1 MRSQSP
7 LDDRRKVP
15 APSMR
20 LARMLLMA
28 LCVLCSGRASAQ
40 PFPPTQAAVPA
51 TQLGNIEGR
60 VIDADTGEP
69 IADAS
74 VWVDSTKV
82 AFFQGKFGPAP
93 GESTDGF
100 VTTSEDGA
108 YTLRRVPPGK
118 RVITVMNSKGTF
130 NEARLHRQVGPGE
143 TVTDCLVRM
152 RNPATISGRVSDE
165 KGEPLVGVRIHL
177 VVTEHH
183 AGKARQYLR
192 PGGMT
197 DENGEYRIEIVVAGR
212 TLRLMAEWAHAGSNA
227 SATSKAPADPK
238 LRRPAYSRVFYPDA
252 PDLEGATVLRFRSGE
267 ERQGIDFLM
276 RREPSRCIEGKFV
289 APADVKSIHVMLQH
303 EQPAYGSTRRG
314 GSFGMTWGAS
324 LDGDPR
330 FRICQ
335 LAAGTYRLRAYN
347 QGEGRGASI
356 TAYASQLLTVGDRD
370 VTHLEIP
377 LIAPLQVSAE
387 LEWAGA
393 PPEEPPTQPVRVS
406 LEPLDR
412 AFFMGEQRNGQS
424 PIPGRME
431 MAAVLLD
438 DYSVTVRLPGAD
450 PRSMLWVPAASAA
463 PAGLY
468 VKDVRYGD
476 DAVQFHPAR
485 VGMQP
490 AGTPIKVLVGH
501 DAGSVTARVTDA
513 KGKPAGDSYIYL
525 LPADVANEE
534 ILADALL
541 VGQADQ
547 YGQFTWQRNVPPGTY
562 RAAAT
567 RTGFDYSP
575 EAVHALW
582 QARSQA
588 PEIRVPPNGNAEVT
602 VKLLED

>member
-1 MRSQSP
+1 
-7 LDDRRKVP
+7 
-15 APSMR
+15 
-20 LARMLLMA
+20 ML
-28 LCVLCSGRASAQ
+28 
-40 PFPPTQAAVPA
+40 
-51 TQLGNIEGR
+51 
-60 VIDADTGEP
+60 DADTGEP

-93 GESTDGF
+93 GESPDSL

-108 YTLRRVPPGK
+108 YTLRHVPPGN
-118 RVITVMNSKGTF
+118 RVITGMGPKGVF

-143 TVTDCLVRM
+143 TVTDCIVRM
-152 RNPATISGRVSDE
+152 RDPATISGRVLDE
-165 KGEPLVGVRIHL
+165 KGEPVGGVRIHV

-192 PGGMT
+192 HGGMT
-197 DENGEYRIEIVVAGR
+197 DENGEYRIESVVAGR
-212 TLRLMAEWAHAGSNA
+212 TLRLMAEWVPTGINA
-227 SATSKAPADPK
+227 STNSKAPADPK

-252 PDLEGATVLRFRSGE
+252 PDLEGATVLRFRSGD
-267 ERQGIDFLM
+267 ERQGVDFLM

-289 APADVKSIHVMLQH
+289 APADVKSIRVTLQH

-314 GSFGMTWGAS
+314 GTFGMTWSAT

-335 LAAGTYRLRAYN
+335 LAAGTYRLRAHN
-347 QGEGRGASI
+347 QGEGRSSSI

-377 LIAPLQVSAE
+377 LIAPLQVGAE

-393 PPEEPPTQPVRVS
+393 PPEEPPTQPVRVF

-412 AFFMGEQRNGQS
+412 STFTGEQRIGQS

-450 PRSMLWVPAASAA
+450 PRSLLSMPAANAA

-468 VKDVRYGD
+468 VKELRYGD
-476 DAVQFHPAR
+476 DAVQFQPAR

-490 AGTPIKVLVGH
+490 VGTPIKVLIGH
-501 DAGSVTARVTDA
+501 DGGSVTARITDA
-513 KGKPAGDSYIYL
+513 KGKPAGDAYVYL
-525 LPADVANEE
+525 LPADVADEE
-534 ILADALL
+534 TLADALL
-541 VGQADQ
+541 IGQADQ
-547 YGQFTWQRNVPPGTY
+547 YGQFTWHRNVPPGTY
-562 RAAAT
+562 RATAT
-567 RTGFDYSP
+567 RKGFDYSP
-575 EAVHALW
+575 EAVHTLR